1 VNKECVTFQEVYAQG
16 RDYAMKTAV
25 VLVGGAAR
33 RAGGREKYLFSYQGK
48 TFLERLI
55 EALHPVVDEI
65 LVVAKDSSQCEQF
78 INLNAVRCVADIHP
92 GDGPV
97 GGLQTGAIYARGDLI
112 FAVACDMPF
121 VRPEVVKRL
130 FSLIGEHDAVVPC
143 WDAERLEPLHAVY
156 RRSALR
162 NYFQVES
169 SPSLRGVVRRLSTRY
184 ISVETLR
191 ELDPSLVTFTNINRL
206 EELEGM
212 KREEIR

>member
-1 VNKECVTFQEVYAQG
+1 MNKGSVTFQEVYAQG
-16 RDYAMKTAV
+16 SDDATKTAV

-33 RAGGREKYLFSYQGK
+33 RAGGREKYLFSYRGK

-55 EALHPVVDEI
+55 DALHSVVDEI

-78 INLNAVRCVADIHP
+78 LNLNAVRCVADIHP

-97 GGLQTGAIYARGDLI
+97 GGLQTGAIYAKGDLI
-112 FAVACDMPF
+112 FAVACDMPC

-143 WDAERLEPLHAVY
+143 WDVERLEPLHAVY

-162 NYFQVES
+162 NYFQEES
-169 SPSLRGVVRRLSTRY
+169 SPSIRGVVRRLSTRY
-184 ISVETLR
+184 VPVDGLR
-191 ELDPSLVTFTNINRL
+191 ELDPALVTFTNINRL
-206 EELEGM
+206 EELEGL
-212 KREEIR
+212 KRGEI